1 MPPKT
6 GSYMWDAWWVWTQL
20 PPTMVLPSVKQPVTP
35 ASTGQYQEH
44 SKCSVN
50 GPPATGDS
58 NPPSNFTPSTK
69 KTVDQTISQRR
80 RDEPGPGLAS
90 DEKELAFAMSR
101 SQTYYT
107 FKTQR
112 GDSGPLKPT

>member
-1 MPPKT
+1 M
-6 GSYMWDAWWVWTQL
+6 VHL
-20 PPTMVLPSVKQPVTP
+20 PWETNSPS
-35 ASTGQYQEH
+35 S
-44 SKCSVN
+44 
-50 GPPATGDS
+50 
-58 NPPSNFTPSTK
+58 FTPSAK
-69 KTVDQTISQRR
+69 KTVDQTIPQRR